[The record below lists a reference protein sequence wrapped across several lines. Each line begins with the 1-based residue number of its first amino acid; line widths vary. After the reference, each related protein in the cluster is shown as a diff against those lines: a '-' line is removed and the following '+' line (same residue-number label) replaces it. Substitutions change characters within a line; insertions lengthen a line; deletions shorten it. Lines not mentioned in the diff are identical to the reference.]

1 LPAQACGAILPYSAA
16 VRGLLGIAVL
26 LLFAWGLSEDRFH
39 VPWRVVWVGVALQ
52 FALALV
58 FLKFPPAAAIFL
70 LLNRGVEALQ
80 SATEA
85 GTGFVF
91 GYLGGGDLPFAETKP
106 GASFIFAFRALPLVL
121 VISALATLLFYWGV
135 LQRIVQGF
143 AWVLRRSVGVG
154 GPLGLGAAVH
164 IFVGHIEAPLL
175 IRPYLLRLTRGELFA
190 LMSCG
195 MAGIAGTVMVLY
207 ASMIGPVIPDALGN
221 ILIAAVISTPAA
233 LAVAALMVPFQP
245 DPSPTAELVIADP
258 PVSAMDAIAKGTSDG
273 IVFLLNII
281 AMLVVLVALV
291 SLTNSAL
298 GLLPDL
304 AGAPITL
311 QRLAAYAFRPVMWLI
326 GIPASE
332 TTTAATL
339 MGTKTV
345 LNEFIAYVDLAHL
358 PAEALSPRSRLIM
371 TYALCGFANF
381 GSLGILIGGMGA
393 MVPERR
399 PEIVTL
405 GLRAILS
412 GTLATCMSGAV
423 VGVLA

>member
-1 LPAQACGAILPYSAA
+1 M
-16 VRGLLGIAVL
+16 RGLLGIVVI
-26 LLFAWGLSEDRFH
+26 LLFAWALSEDRWR
-39 VPWRVVWVGVALQ
+39 VPWRVVAVGVLLQ
-52 FALALV
+52 FGLAVL
-58 FLKFPPAAAIFL
+58 FLTFPPARAVFL
-70 LLNRGVEALQ
+70 LLNRAVEGLQ

-91 GYLGGGDLPFAETKP
+91 GYLGGGRLPFAETRP

-135 LQRIVQGF
+135 LQRIVQAF
-143 AWVLRRSVGVG
+143 AWVLRRAVGIG

-175 IRPYLLRLTRGELFA
+175 IRPYLMRLERGELFA

-207 ASMIGPVIPDALGN
+207 ATLVGAVIPNALGN

-245 DPSPTAELVIADP
+245 DPSASAQLAIDDP
-258 PVSAMDAIAKGTSDG
+258 PVSAMDAIAKGTRDG
-273 IVFLLNII
+273 IVFLLNIT
-281 AMLVVLVALV
+281 AMLIVTIALV
-291 SLTNSAL
+291 SLVNAAL
-298 GLLPDL
+298 GLVPDI
-304 AGAPITL
+304 AAAPVTL
-311 QRLAAYAFRPVMWLI
+311 QRLFAYAFRPVMWLI
-326 GIPASE
+326 GIPSPE
-332 TTTAATL
+332 TATAAAL

-358 PAEALSPRSRLIM
+358 PPDALSARSRLIM

-393 MVPERR
+393 MVPARR
-399 PEIVTL
+399 AEIVAL
-405 GLRAILS
+405 GLRSILS

-423 VGVLA
+423 VGML